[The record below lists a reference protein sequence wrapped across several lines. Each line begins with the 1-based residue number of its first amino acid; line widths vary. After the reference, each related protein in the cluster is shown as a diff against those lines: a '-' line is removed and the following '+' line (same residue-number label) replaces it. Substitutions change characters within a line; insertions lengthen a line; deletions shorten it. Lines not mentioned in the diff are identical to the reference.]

1 MASPDT
7 LWRVDP
13 LDPRAPPQS
22 LWDQMSED
30 ERAAIVDALPSDFP
44 VSESSPPEGD
54 RHYEAYTMARET
66 LSRWFRDRGRRVYV
80 SGNLPV
86 YYPGETMFSPDVIAV
101 MDVEPHQRESWI
113 VSREGGRG
121 LDFALEVIV
130 SGRRRK
136 DLQENVERY
145 ARLGI
150 AEYFVFDRSRSMLR
164 AYRLGERSRYERLM
178 PQGGRYRSAVL
189 ELDLFLEG
197 ASLRFAVGDAR
208 LLSSGELVDQ
218 LSGLINDAEQRA
230 VELEAALEEEQRKR
244 EEEQR
249 RREEEQRRR
258 EEEQRKREEEQRK
271 REESEREVERL
282 RLELERLRAK
292 G

>member
-164 AYRLGERSRYERLM
+164 AYRL
-178 PQGGRYRSAVL
+178 
-189 ELDLFLEG
+189 
-197 ASLRFAVGDAR
+197 
-208 LLSSGELVDQ
+208 
-218 LSGLINDAEQRA
+218 
-230 VELEAALEEEQRKR
+230 
-244 EEEQR
+244 
-249 RREEEQRRR
+249 
-258 EEEQRKREEEQRK
+258 
-271 REESEREVERL
+271 
-282 RLELERLRAK
+282 
-292 G
+292 